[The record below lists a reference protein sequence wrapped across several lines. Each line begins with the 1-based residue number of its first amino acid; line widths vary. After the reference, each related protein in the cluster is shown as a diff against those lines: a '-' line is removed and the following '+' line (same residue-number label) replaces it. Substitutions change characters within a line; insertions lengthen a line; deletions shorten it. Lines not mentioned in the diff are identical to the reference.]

1 MAKFS
6 EKIELG
12 LKNRNAVS
20 SSSVMISV
28 LGVNGYSVNQKNIL
42 DYILELVSDLIF
54 YGLFAQFTISG
65 KNVSFQTYLEMHF
78 MLQNLI
84 S

>member
-12 LKNRNAVS
+12 LKNINAVS

-42 DYILELVSDLIF
+42 DYILELVSD
-54 YGLFAQFTISG
+54 
-65 KNVSFQTYLEMHF
+65 
-78 MLQNLI
+78 
-84 S
+84 